1 MVGFPLKE
9 TAMKRIL
16 CVLSVVGLLALAACG
31 GPSNEPDGTTSAEK
45 KPDAV
50 IGVSLMTMTNPF
62 FVELGEAL
70 KEAGAEHNFQVLV
83 TSGEY
88 NVANQMKQVDEFIVK
103 QVNAIVLCPC
113 DSRAIGTSIKAAN
126 KAGIPVFTADVKS
139 LAEGAEVVCHVATD
153 NLGGGRL
160 AAEAVIEM
168 LDGKGQ
174 VAVMDF
180 PEVESVIKRTTG
192 FKEVIAKAPDIK
204 VVGYWPGGGDR
215 TKSFQAARDILQSF
229 PELDGFFAVND
240 PSGLGVAV
248 AVKQAGKADR
258 IKVVA
263 FDAQPIGR
271 RGVKDGELYATI
283 VQYPVQI
290 GKKTMDAIARYLAA
304 EEVEPEILIP
314 CTIYRKADADTDPT
328 LKEEE

>member
-1 MVGFPLKE
+1 
-9 TAMKRIL
+9 MKRIL
-16 CVLSVVGLLALAACG
+16 CVLSVVGLLALAGCG
-31 GPSNEPDGTTSAEK
+31 GPSNEPDGTTSPEK

-62 FVELGEAL
+62 FVQLGEAME
-70 KEAGAEHNFQVLV
+70 EAGAKHNFQVLV

-88 NVANQMKQVDEFIVK
+88 NVANQKKQVDEFIVK

-113 DSRAIGTSIKAAN
+113 DSRAIGTSIQAAN

-192 FKEVIAKAPDIK
+192 FKEVIAKAPDIE

-290 GKKTMDAIARYLAA
+290 GQKTMDAIARYLAA

-314 CTIYRKADADTDPT
+314 CTIYRKADADADPT